1 MTLSPPAALFY
12 LASVAREG
20 LEIRK
25 SALSI
30 MERLRDLT
38 GENTVLNEFRD
49 SKRVCIEKVESKAVL
64 RDTLRVGDQYPTHA
78 GASGNVLLAYFPPA
92 ELRNYLKSGHPLP

>member
-25 SALSI
+25 IALSI

-49 SKRVCIEKVESKAVL
+49 SKRVCIEKVEAKQCCA
-64 RDTLRVGDQYPTHA
+64 TP
-78 GASGNVLLAYFPPA
+78 
-92 ELRNYLKSGHPLP
+92 